1 MKERNQG
8 IGDLDSTKGEYSSNM
23 STPTTLGQNIRGL
36 LSLIFAAG
44 IRLGTVGVTQSN
56 QTTRKLPLTGLIAN
70 IAIIVFFVLSIGN
83 WAIGEYS

>member
-1 MKERNQG
+1 MR
-8 IGDLDSTKGEYSSNM
+8 DSDSTKGEYSSNM
-23 STPTTLGQNIRGL
+23 SIPTTLGQNIRGL

-44 IRLGTVGVTQSN
+44 IVRGAFGVTQSN
-56 QTTRKLPLTGLIAN
+56 QTTRKLPLAGLIAN